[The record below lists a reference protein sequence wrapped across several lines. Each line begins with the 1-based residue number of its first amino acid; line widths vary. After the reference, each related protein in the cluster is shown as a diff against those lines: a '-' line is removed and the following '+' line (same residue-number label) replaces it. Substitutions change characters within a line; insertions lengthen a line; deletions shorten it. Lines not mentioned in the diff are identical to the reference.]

1 MIQKIPKLKT
11 PKIINL
17 AKTTL
22 FKENRADISNSFIP
36 YMADFVLSAISS
48 NARKGVNAD
57 TIHTVFSLAKEAAH
71 ATVSYTHLVQIPD
84 YGQGAIRPH
93 PLPHSPETGAG
104 REGLSTREFAM
115 RLMHLGKESHWIWA
129 VSYTHLL
136 SLSVLLMKPY
146 IRENPC
152 R

>member
-1 MIQKIPKLKT
+1 MTSLLRKRRTRYRLILVVNRYGTNKYTPVCIKEILFATWQTGIMIQKIPKLKT

-71 ATVSYTHLVQIPD
+71 ATGKSINIDISHTLFLIKGIWLHINVLVLIC
-84 YGQGAIRPH
+84 
-93 PLPHSPETGAG
+93 
-104 REGLSTREFAM
+104 
-115 RLMHLGKESHWIWA
+115 
-129 VSYTHLL
+129 L
-136 SLSVLLMKPY
+136 SL
-146 IRENPC
+146 IHI
-152 R
+152 